1 MTKPPSRFRPVY
13 FSLLLLAYFTALLL
27 VNYFALD
34 FVLIGVFTELLTI
47 PALLALVGYLGY
59 NCWQGFRAERRQRG
73 IHWLAVAVLLGCIIM
88 LGWKSF

>member
-1 MTKPPSRFRPVY
+1 MTNFPSRFRPVY

-34 FVLIGVFTELLTI
+34 FVLIGVLTELLTI

-59 NCWQGFRAERRQRG
+59 NCWRGFRAEREQRG
-73 IHWLAVAVLLGCIIM
+73 IHWMAVAILASCAFLLWWLI
-88 LGWKSF
+88 F